1 MAHQVEMS
9 SMPMI
14 SLLYSSTGLRR
25 IEPRGCSGSPQHR
38 ISLPLY
44 NVATLPSLLI
54 KMLRVLSPN
63 IQSPYLLGQGDRWV
77 NKIDLVSAFIYL
89 CSLL

>member
-1 MAHQVEMS
+1 MAHRVEMS

-14 SLLYSSTGLRR
+14 SLLYSPTGLHR

-44 NVATLPSLLI
+44 NVATLPRLLI
-54 KMLRVLSPN
+54 KMFRVLSPN

-77 NKIDLVSAFIYL
+77 NKSRLGL
-89 CSLL
+89 CLHLSL